1 MTVTVRDETIA
12 GLPGGQDQEQEAAR
26 AYIRANQRWNFGVNV
41 LVSGFWQFAMS
52 FIFGAT
58 VLALYSSYLT
68 DSAVLIGLIPAMQS
82 AMFFFPQ
89 LLLARKAQT
98 LARAKPFVVRLSLFE
113 RLPYGVIALS
123 IFLWPDAPRGL
134 AYAILAL
141 SLMMATG
148 SGGLLNPAWKAM
160 IAKVVPLRRRGLL
173 FGMSNA
179 LGGLMGMG
187 GAAISRQ
194 VFLRYDYPYSFA
206 IIFMFCCIAQLI
218 SWGLM
223 SLNREPTLQPR
234 APALS
239 NHEYWRRLPQLL
251 RQDRNF
257 WRFLVGRN
265 LMLLGTMGMT
275 FYIVYARFAFNISD
289 AYAANLTMA
298 ALLGQTVST
307 PLLGVF
313 ADRQGNKLLAELG
326 SLFLVIALGL
336 VLVVRHEFWLYLVF
350 MLANMSMAA
359 GMISGINITMEF
371 GPPEEMPTYSALA
384 STVNAVPILM
394 APLVG
399 GWLVDLF
406 GYQLMFVVAVAFT
419 LVGILYMHLLVHD
432 PRADAERYAA
442 PQQPQ

>member
-1 MTVTVRDETIA
+1 MAVTTDTAIA
-12 GLPGGQDQEQEAAR
+12 DLMSQEQQDQEAAQ
-26 AYIRANQRWNFGVNV
+26 AYIRANQRWNFCVNV
-41 LVSGFWQFAMS
+41 MVSGFWQFAMS

-98 LARAKPFVVRLSLFE
+98 LARVKPFVVRLSLFE

-134 AYAILAL
+134 AYVILAL
-141 SLMMATG
+141 CLMMATG

-173 FGMSNA
+173 FGLSNA

-194 VFLRYDYPYSFA
+194 VFIRYDYPYSFA
-206 IIFMFCCIAQLI
+206 IIFMFCGIAQLI

-223 SLNREPTLQPR
+223 NLNREPTMQPKGR
-234 APALS
+234 ALS
-239 NHEYWRRLPQLL
+239 NNEYWRRLPKLL

-289 AYAANLTMA
+289 PFAANLTMA

-307 PLLGVF
+307 PLLGIF

-326 SLFLVIALGL
+326 SLFLMLALGL
-336 VLVVRHEFWLYLVF
+336 ILLVRHEVWLYLVF

-371 GPPEEMPTYSALA
+371 GPPAEMPTYSALA

-406 GYQLMFVVAVAFT
+406 GYQLMFIVAVVFT
-419 LVGILYMHLLVHD
+419 LVGIVYMHALVRD
-432 PRADAERYAA
+432 PRVDAERYMAA
-442 PQQPQ
+442 PE